1 LGGCKYEPKN
11 ILLTG
16 GAGFIGSHVAIHLIK
31 KYKNCHV
38 FVYDILDYCSNMK
51 NLNEVADL
59 PNYTFIKGDIC
70 NFQMVQFVINSY
82 KIDTI
87 MHFAA
92 QSHVDF
98 SIRNSLKF
106 TKVNVLGTHVLLEN
120 ARLSNIKRFI
130 HVSTDEVYG
139 TTDDKPNM
147 NQALDPTN
155 PYACSKLA
163 AECII
168 MAYRKCFKMPIIIS
182 RGNNVYGPHQFLEKV
197 IPKFISRLNKGLKCC
212 VHGDGSS
219 ERDFLYVQDVAN
231 AFDYL
236 LHYGEPN
243 EFYNIGANEGITILD
258 LAKKIVKIMKNTN
271 GNEMDYI
278 EYFPGRILD
287 DKRYKIDSSKIRS
300 TGWKE
305 QIDFDQGLK
314 LAIDWYIANPNH
326 WPQVDFALSPHPD
339 IGGMDIDNNV

>member
-1 LGGCKYEPKN
+1 
-11 ILLTG
+11 
-16 GAGFIGSHVAIHLIK
+16 
-31 KYKNCHV
+31 
-38 FVYDILDYCSNMK
+38 
-51 NLNEVADL
+51 
-59 PNYTFIKGDIC
+59 
-70 NFQMVQFVINSY
+70 
-82 KIDTI
+82 
-87 MHFAA
+87 
-92 QSHVDF
+92 
-98 SIRNSLKF
+98 
-106 TKVNVLGTHVLLEN
+106 
-120 ARLSNIKRFI
+120 
-130 HVSTDEVYG
+130 
-139 TTDDKPNM
+139 
-147 NQALDPTN
+147 
-155 PYACSKLA
+155 
-163 AECII
+163 
-168 MAYRKCFKMPIIIS
+168 
-182 RGNNVYGPHQFLEKV
+182 
-197 IPKFISRLNKGLKCC
+197 